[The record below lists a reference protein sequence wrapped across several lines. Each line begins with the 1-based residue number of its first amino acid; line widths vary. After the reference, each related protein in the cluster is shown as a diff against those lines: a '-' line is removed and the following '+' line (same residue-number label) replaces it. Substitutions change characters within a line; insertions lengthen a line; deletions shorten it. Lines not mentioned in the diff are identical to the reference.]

1 MRFLERTNDE
11 PRRQADGDSDPSDHG
26 RLQQFRSQ
34 GNNLLAAGDAAIRS
48 ALSRGNSEAFVRAG
62 RQQSGE

>member
-11 PRRQADGDSDPSDHG
+11 HRQADGESDSSDNG
-26 RLQQFRSQ
+26 RLQHFRSQ
-34 GNNLLAAGDAAIRS
+34 GNQLLAAGDAAIQR
-48 ALSRGNSEAFVRAG
+48 ALGRGNSEAFLRAG